1 MASII
6 AIKYFHFANIIPSS
20 IFAKRAPVSAPTRTA
35 SQKPM
40 ITREEQL
47 RKSVLSGI
55 AIVATL
61 YGVAG
66 ARAETPGVTKDEI
79 RIGNTVPYSGPVSSK
94 GATGRVIEEYFA
106 MINEK
111 GGVNGRKLKLFSLD
125 DAFSP
130 PKTVEAVRRL
140 VEGEEVA
147 FMFGMFGTAQNVAT
161 AKYLNAKKVPQLFL
175 VSSSVQWDDPKGK
188 PWSLALPWAPPLYAE
203 AGIDVAYARKKN
215 PDARFAILYQNDD
228 AGREYL
234 KGVRDALG
242 PDADRLLASAQ
253 SFNVTD
259 PTIDSQIAILA
270 NTKADVFL
278 IYSLTS
284 RACVQALSKANNLGW
299 KPLRFLAS
307 SCANTQEVMEPAGLD
322 VATGVLALGSVKP
335 WDPDPKNDPAMA
347 EYNRFMKE
355 RLPNVDPSNLT
366 STYAYMISQAL
377 VDVLARCKD
386 DLSRENIMAVAT
398 SMKDVSLPMMLP
410 GIKLNTSRDDYRPVK
425 DGYMFEF
432 NGKGWTIG
440 TELYHDI
447 LPTRTN

>member
-1 MASII
+1 LSTITGEE
-6 AIKYFHFANIIPSS
+6 HL
-20 IFAKRAPVSAPTRTA
+20 RA
-35 SQKPM
+35 
-40 ITREEQL
+40 
-47 RKSVLSGI
+47 SVLT
-55 AIVATL
+55 AITVVAVVCGL
-61 YGVAG
+61 AG
-66 ARAETPGVTKDEI
+66 ARADTPGVTKTEI
-79 RIGNTVPYSGPVSSK
+79 KIGNTVPYSGPVSSK
-94 GATGRVIEEYFA
+94 GATGKVIEEYFA

-111 GGVNGRKLKLFSLD
+111 GGVNGRKLKLYSLD

-147 FMFGMFGTAQNVAT
+147 FMFAMFGTAQNVAT
-161 AKYLNAKKVPQLFL
+161 TKYLNGKKVPQLFL

-215 PDARFAILYQNDD
+215 PNARFAVLYQNDD

-242 PDADRLLASAQ
+242 PDADRLLASSQ

-270 NTKADVFL
+270 DSKADVFL

-284 RACVQALSKANNLGW
+284 RACAQAISKANNLGW
-299 KPLRFLAS
+299 KPLRFVAS

-322 VATGVLALGSVKP
+322 VSTGVLALGSVKP
-335 WDPDPKNDPAMA
+335 WDPNPKNDPAMA

-355 RLPNVDPSNLT
+355 RLPNIDPSNLT
-366 STYAYMISQAL
+366 TTYAYLLTQAL
-377 VDVLARCKD
+377 VDVLERCKD
-386 DLSRENIMAVAT
+386 DLSRENIMKVAT
-398 SMKDVSLPMMLP
+398 TMKDVSLPMMLP
-410 GIKLNTSRDDYRPVK
+410 GINLSTTPDDYRPVK
-425 DGYMFEF
+425 SGYMFEF

>member
-1 MASII
+1 M
-6 AIKYFHFANIIPSS
+6 
-20 IFAKRAPVSAPTRTA
+20 
-35 SQKPM
+35 M
-40 ITREEQL
+40 TREQKVN
-47 RKSVLSGI
+47 RSVLSAI
-55 AIVATL
+55 AIVATICSV
-61 YGVAG
+61 VA
-66 ARAETPGVTKDEI
+66 ARAETVGVSKDEI
-79 RIGNTVPYSGPVSSK
+79 KIGNTVPYSGPVSSK
-94 GATGRVIEEYFA
+94 GATGRIIEEYFA

-111 GGVNGRKLKLFSLD
+111 GGVNGRRLKLNSLD

-147 FMFGMFGTAQNVAT
+147 FMFAMFGTAQNVAT
-161 AKYLNAKKVPQLFL
+161 TKYLNAKKVPQLFL
-175 VSSSVQWDDPKGK
+175 ISSSVQWDDPKGR

-215 PDARFAILYQNDD
+215 PNARFAVLYQNDD

-259 PTIDSQIAILA
+259 PTIDSQVAILA

-284 RACVQALSKANNLGW
+284 RACAQALSKANSLEW

-307 SCANTQEVMEPAGLD
+307 SCANTQEVMEPVGLD

-335 WDPDPKNDPAMA
+335 WEPDPSNDPVMT

-355 RLPNVDPSNLT
+355 RLPNIDPRNVT
-366 STYAYMISQAL
+366 STYAYLLSQAV
-377 VDVLARCKD
+377 VDVLIRCKD

-398 SMKDVSLPMMLP
+398 SMKDTTLPMMLP
-410 GIKLNTSRDDYRPVK
+410 GIKLNTSPDDYRPVK
-425 DGYMFEF
+425 DGYMLEF
-432 NGKGWTIG
+432 NGKGWTVG

-447 LPTRTN
+447 IPTRTN

>member
-1 MASII
+1 M
-6 AIKYFHFANIIPSS
+6 
-20 IFAKRAPVSAPTRTA
+20 
-35 SQKPM
+35 M
-40 ITREEQL
+40 TREQKVN
-47 RKSVLSGI
+47 RSVLSAI
-55 AIVATL
+55 AIVATI
-61 YGVAG
+61 YSVVT
-66 ARAETPGVTKDEI
+66 ARAETVGVSKDEI
-79 RIGNTVPYSGPVSSK
+79 KIGNTVPYSGPVSSK
-94 GATGRVIEEYFA
+94 GATGRIIEEYFA

-111 GGVNGRKLKLFSLD
+111 GGVNGRRLKLNSLD

-147 FMFGMFGTAQNVAT
+147 FMFAMFGTAQNVAT
-161 AKYLNAKKVPQLFL
+161 TKYLNAKKVPQLFL
-175 VSSSVQWDDPKGK
+175 ISSSVQWDDPKGR

-215 PDARFAILYQNDD
+215 PNARFAVLYQNDD

-259 PTIDSQIAILA
+259 PTIDSQVAILA
-270 NTKADVFL
+270 NTKAEVFL

-284 RACVQALSKANNLGW
+284 RACAQALSKANNLEW

-307 SCANTQEVMEPAGLD
+307 SCANTQEVMEPVGLD

-335 WDPDPKNDPAMA
+335 WEPDPSNDPVMT

-355 RLPNVDPSNLT
+355 RLPNIDPRNVT
-366 STYAYMISQAL
+366 STYAYLLSQAV
-377 VDVLARCKD
+377 VDVLIRCKD

-398 SMKDVSLPMMLP
+398 SMKDTTLPMMLP
-410 GIKLNTSRDDYRPVK
+410 GIKLNTSPDDYRPVK
-425 DGYMFEF
+425 DGYMLEF
-432 NGKGWTIG
+432 NGKGWTVG

>member
-1 MASII
+1 M
-6 AIKYFHFANIIPSS
+6 
-20 IFAKRAPVSAPTRTA
+20 
-35 SQKPM
+35 
-40 ITREEQL
+40 
-47 RKSVLSGI
+47 
-55 AIVATL
+55 
-61 YGVAG
+61 
-66 ARAETPGVTKDEI
+66 
-79 RIGNTVPYSGPVSSK
+79 
-94 GATGRVIEEYFA
+94 
-106 MINEK
+106 
-111 GGVNGRKLKLFSLD
+111 LK
-125 DAFSP
+125 
-130 PKTVEAVRRL
+130 
-140 VEGEEVA
+140 
-147 FMFGMFGTAQNVAT
+147 
-161 AKYLNAKKVPQLFL
+161 
-175 VSSSVQWDDPKGK
+175 
-188 PWSLALPWAPPLYAE
+188 
-203 AGIDVAYARKKN
+203 AGIDIAYARKKL
-215 PDARFAILYQNDD
+215 PEARFAVLYQNDD

-242 PDADRLLASAQ
+242 PDADKLLLSAQ

-259 PTIDSQIAILA
+259 PTIDSQIAVLA

-307 SCANTQEVMEPAGLD
+307 SCANTQEVMEPVGLD
-322 VATGVLALGSVKP
+322 VSTGVLALGSVKP
-335 WDPDPKNDPAMA
+335 WDPNPTNDPAMVD
-347 EYNRFMKE
+347 YNRFMKE

-366 STYAYMISQAL
+366 STYAYLITRAL
-377 VDVLARCKD
+377 VDVLQRCKD

-398 SMKDVSLPMMLP
+398 NMKDVTLPMMLP